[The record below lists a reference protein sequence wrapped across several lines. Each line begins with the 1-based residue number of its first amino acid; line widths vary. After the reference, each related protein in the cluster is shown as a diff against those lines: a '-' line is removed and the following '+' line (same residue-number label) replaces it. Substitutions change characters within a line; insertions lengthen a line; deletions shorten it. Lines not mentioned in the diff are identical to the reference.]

1 MKYRACYLT
10 KPGNKGCQFITV
22 VENILILILGGIL
35 VGNYSTEY
43 EQIHL
48 ECILALVVS
57 FSYLLR

>member
-1 MKYRACYLT
+1 MT